1 MVGSAEEGRRIS
13 KLGRRSREVS
23 VSRGCFGSPLRAQID
38 RLGFGG
44 DCAGRK
50 SSLGVHTSKNGPC
63 RDVDVERTRAT
74 MRSLVVGQKSTASY
88 RLIVQCRTVCRSP
101 TGEDAP
107 GYRGRPLSE
116 KQNKQRRRGLLPQ
129 RVGRGVSTAA
139 YSDQRCTFSLV
150 NCEQSWL
157 AVYTD
162 YKSLLDFTSSIRVV
176 MVMVMVMVQYVN
188 ILPSISSR

>member
-107 GYRGRPLSE
+107 GDRGRPLSE
-116 KQNKQRRRGLLPQ
+116 KQNKQRRARSCSPESWQ
-129 RVGRGVSTAA
+129 SGRGVSTAA
-139 YSDQRCTFSLV
+139 HSEQRCTFSLV
-150 NCEQSWL
+150 NCKQSWL
-157 AVYTD
+157 AVYID
-162 YKSLLDFTSSIRVV
+162 YKSLLDFTSSIWAV
-176 MVMVMVMVQYVN
+176 MVMVMVRVN
-188 ILPSISSR
+188 MLPELGPR